1 MSLSLSF
8 KQRIALLFVCLFL
21 LTVQISGCTRLS
33 NDMEA
38 PKQPAIEFITAE
50 ALAELTADQNQLTAT
65 HLILDVRTAEEYAT
79 GHIPSAINIDY
90 RDISAQIKARSE
102 TLQAFKTKK
111 VVVYCERGVRAGRAE
126 AALTAAG
133 FQVIRLKGDIRAW
146 KAAGLPIQR

>member
-1 MSLSLSF
+1 
-8 KQRIALLFVCLFL
+8 
-21 LTVQISGCTRLS
+21 
-33 NDMEA
+33 MEA